1 MSLKIV
7 EVEEKGENLFITLE
21 GGSVE
26 EVTSAIARKFAYDAR
41 GKYGFSNAGIEAIG
55 GPYPVDKTKKDPED
69 QNKERMGKPLAREEM
84 AEISGRKGDLA
95 YRHAFKLTR
104 GI

>member
-7 EVEEKGENLFITLE
+7 GAEERGENLFITLE
-21 GGSVE
+21 GNGVE
-26 EVTSAIARKFAYDAR
+26 EVTSANARKFAYDAR
-41 GKYGFSNAGIEAIG
+41 GKYGFANAGIEATG

-69 QNKERMGKPLAREEM
+69 QKNERMGRPLSREEM
-84 AEISGRKGDLA
+84 AEISGRKDDLA
-95 YRHAFKLTR
+95 YRHVFKLTR